1 MAVTLTGAA
10 VIAYGVTRLL
20 TLFGVLEKEG
30 GDGDESEYEEDGE
43 YDEDV
48 LPRRQAARA
57 PGVFGAVEA
66 SDEGELWQRAPEDAW
81 LEADGDSEPTIGDA
95 SSVFVD

>member
-95 SSVFVD
+95 SCVFVD

>member
-20 TLFGVLEKEG
+20 TVFGILERED
-30 GDGDESEYEEDGE
+30 GDGDEVSEYGDGE
-43 YDEDV
+43 YEV
-48 LPRRQAARA
+48 VAIRPAGAR
-57 PGVFGAVEA
+57 PHGGAVEA
-66 SDEGELWQRAPEDAW
+66 PGEGELWQRAPEEAW
-81 LEADGDSEPTIGDA
+81 LEADGDSGPATGDA